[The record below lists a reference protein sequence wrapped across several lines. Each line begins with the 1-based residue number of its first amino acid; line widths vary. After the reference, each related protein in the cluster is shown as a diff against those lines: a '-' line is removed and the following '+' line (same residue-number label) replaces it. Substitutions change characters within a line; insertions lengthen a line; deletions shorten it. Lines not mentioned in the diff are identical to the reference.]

1 MAAQQPV
8 EKILVVANQAD
19 IAGLIMLQL
28 QEAGFATTRVGDGDA
43 AIAALEG
50 EDFSLALLDNMPPMA
65 NGIEVLNHI
74 RETGK
79 NTAVIMMTAHGNENL
94 AVECVKA
101 GVVDYLSKPF
111 AADDMLQRVMRAIA
125 NRRVLLEKQRL
136 EQEKDDFVSMLSHDM
151 KNPLTAVIGS
161 IDIIR
166 EGRLGPVNE
175 EQAEYLHAAID
186 SCNEVIAMIDN
197 LLDIHRFEA
206 GRMQIRIA
214 AYGAAD
220 ILRTVTRRFKRIAEH
235 DGIRLKERISHE
247 TPKIAVDKNA
257 FSRVIANLLANAVKF
272 TPEGGEIVVSCR
284 CLKDTEMPWAHL
296 PAYVTLPD
304 GFADQGCHVRV
315 SVRDTG
321 SGIPA
326 DDLGRIFER
335 YVQSRSGVGRERGGS
350 GLGLAF
356 CKMAVKSCGGIIWV
370 ESESG
375 DGSEFIILLP
385 CYLKDTECSGK

>member
-1 MAAQQPV
+1 MAAQPSV
-8 EKILVVANQAD
+8 EKILVVADQVD
-19 IAGLIMLQL
+19 IAGLIVLQL
-28 QEAGFATTRVGDGDA
+28 QEAGFATTWVGDGDA
-43 AIAALEG
+43 AIAALDG

-74 RETGK
+74 RKTGK
-79 NTAVIMMTAHGNENL
+79 NTAVIMMTARGNETL
-94 AVECVKA
+94 AVEYVKA

-186 SCNEVIAMIDN
+186 GCNEVIAMIDN

-206 GRMQIRIA
+206 GRMQIKIA

-220 ILRTVTRRFKRIAEH
+220 ILRAVTRRFKRIAEH
-235 DGIRLKERISHE
+235 DGIRLKERLSHE

-284 CLKDTEMPWAHL
+284 CLKGAEMPWARL

-335 YVQSRSGVGRERGGS
+335 YVQSRSGVGREGGGS

-356 CKMAVKSCGGIIWV
+356 CKMAVESCGGIIWA
-370 ESESG
+370 ESEAG
-375 DGSEFIILLP
+375 VGSEFIILLP
-385 CYLKDTECSGK
+385 CYLNMYGV

>member
-8 EKILVVANQAD
+8 EKILD
-19 IAGLIMLQL
+19 
-28 QEAGFATTRVGDGDA
+28 R
-43 AIAALEG
+43 
-50 EDFSLALLDNMPPMA
+50 S
-65 NGIEVLNHI
+65 
-74 RETGK
+74 
-79 NTAVIMMTAHGNENL
+79 
-94 AVECVKA
+94 
-101 GVVDYLSKPF
+101 
-111 AADDMLQRVMRAIA
+111 
-125 NRRVLLEKQRL
+125 VLLEKERL
-136 EQEKDDFVSMLSHDM
+136 EQEKDELISILSHDM

-206 GRMQIRIA
+206 GRMQIKIA
-214 AYGAAD
+214 EYGAAE
-220 ILRTVTRRFKRIAEH
+220 ILRAVTRRFTRIAEH
-235 DGIRLKERISHE
+235 DGIRLKERLSHE

-257 FSRVIANLLANAVKF
+257 FSRVIANLLANAIKF

-284 CLKDTEMPWAHL
+284 CLKDTELPWACL

-304 GFADQGCHVRV
+304 GFVEQGCHVRV
-315 SVRDTG
+315 SIRDTG
-321 SGIPA
+321 SSIPA

-335 YVQSRSGVGRERGGS
+335 HVKSRSGVGRERGGS

-356 CKMAVKSCGGIIWV
+356 CKMAVESCGGIIWA
-370 ESESG
+370 ESEVG

-385 CYLKDTECSGK
+385 CSLNGTECSGQ